1 MRKNQKGVA
10 MIMVLCAMAVM
21 MAVCLSLLYAV
32 GQLHASAVNER
43 TQFQDEEQALSFS
56 EMLQDQKGLQDFIT
70 KKFIPSKENQ
80 MEFHASDERITIT
93 LSKKEEDDEMFVYV
107 TVQYEDAKVITKY
120 DYRQDTDGQYQLV
133 KVYKVRNS
141 D

>member
-43 TQFQDEEQALSFS
+43 TQFQNEEQALSFS
-56 EMLQDQKGLQDFIT
+56 EMLEEQQVLQDFIT

-80 MEFHASDERITIT
+80 MEFHALDERITLT
-93 LSKKEEDDEMFVYV
+93 LSKKEDDDEIFVYV
-107 TVQYEDAKVITKY
+107 AVQYEDAKVITKY
-120 DYRQDTDGQYQLV
+120 DYNKDTDGQYQLV
-133 KVYKVRNS
+133 KVYKVKNS